1 MLNIYMVEEHLITLL
16 QHADG
21 MNNQLW
27 TFYTIILS
35 AVATFCMTKTYEEK
49 FKILGKTILSIALL
63 VWMVFHMGLI
73 VENMH
78 IYNAL
83 IDQLAE
89 AGREVQNWTMLF
101 GPDGVYV
108 HKHTLL
114 ASILHSVADI
124 ALLSIVW
131 WREIQPYSA
140 RFLVRLKRLLRI
152 S

>member
-1 MLNIYMVEEHLITLL
+1 MIEEQLINLL
-16 QHADG
+16 RHADG

-35 AVATFCMTKTYEEK
+35 AVATFCMTKVYEAK
-49 FKILGKTILSIALL
+49 FKILGKSILSVALL
-63 VWMVFHMGLI
+63 VWMTFHMGLI
-73 VENMH
+73 IENMH

-83 IDQLAE
+83 IGQLA
-89 AGREVQNWTMLF
+89 ACCGQIQLWTPLF

-108 HKHTLL
+108 DKHILL
-114 ASILHSVADI
+114 SGVLHVTGDI

-131 WREIQPYSA
+131 WREIQPYST
-140 RFLVRLKRLLRI
+140 RFLGCLKRLLRI